1 MTEYNAILNEINV
14 NNLTISKKHQLEIMQ
29 KRFALLNE
37 YSSQDLLDSAI
48 NELRTFM
55 LSSDIYKADLT
66 NLNKAIDDA
75 LYVLSII
82 DTLNYKQHDY
92 IIFDD
97 LLRTALAYL
106 KALKKEQY
114 FHKIHRFLL

>member
-1 MTEYNAILNEINV
+1 
-14 NNLTISKKHQLEIMQ
+14 
-29 KRFALLNE
+29 
-37 YSSQDLLDSAI
+37 
-48 NELRTFM
+48 M

-97 LLRTALAYL
+97 LLRTALAVTENDSQTYVDEITASL
-106 KALKKEQY
+106 IEATKKVLGE
-114 FHKIHRFLL
+114 